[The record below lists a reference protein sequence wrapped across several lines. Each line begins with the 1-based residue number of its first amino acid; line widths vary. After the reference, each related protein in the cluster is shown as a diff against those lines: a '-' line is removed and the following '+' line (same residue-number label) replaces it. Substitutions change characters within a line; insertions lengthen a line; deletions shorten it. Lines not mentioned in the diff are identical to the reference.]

1 MLSPMTRAG
10 KAAAVA
16 IVALVIL
23 AIGWAYL
30 ARSRAAASSAT
41 AMVLGHFDH
50 RPRHGGLVLMNG
62 DTHFEVVREPDGGWR
77 IYFSDAVR
85 NPLPAATASHASVTV
100 PVAGGTTGAFPFTI
114 DSSGSYWV
122 GRAPLVVDPTAV
134 VRIGYTAG
142 GDPYWIDM
150 PIAAWAATAP
160 AR

>member
-10 KAAAVA
+10 KAIAVAVVA
-16 IVALVIL
+16 IVAV
-23 AIGWAYL
+23 AARWAYL
-30 ARSRAAASSAT
+30 ARSSGAAPSAT

-85 NPLPAATASHASVTV
+85 NPLPAGTASQASLTV
-100 PVAGGTTGAFPFTI
+100 PVAGGPARELPLTI
-114 DSSGSYWV
+114 NAGGDCWV
-122 GRAPLVVDPTAV
+122 GQGPPVVDPNTV
-134 VRIGYTAG
+134 VRVSYTAA

-150 PIAAWAATAP
+150 PISAWAGTTP